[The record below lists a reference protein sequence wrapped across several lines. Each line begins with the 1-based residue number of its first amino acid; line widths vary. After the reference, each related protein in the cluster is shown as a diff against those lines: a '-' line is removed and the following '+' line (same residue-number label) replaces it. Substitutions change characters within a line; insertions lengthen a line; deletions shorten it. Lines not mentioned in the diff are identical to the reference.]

1 MNINQTRK
9 LIAGGVLLI
18 SGIFFLL
25 AGTFFAKFLDSYYE
39 NASSA
44 EATIVN
50 IDKERKHRTSS
61 SISGLKY
68 EYDYSVYVNFTVD
81 DTEYTNIKLANYSS
95 DMHVGDKVIVY
106 YNLDDLAN
114 IRTKNSNGLLTIVKI
129 IGFSIFGIGSI
140 FLISGL
146 FSKLKASKTSIS

>member
-18 SGIFFLL
+18 SGILFFL
-25 AGTFFAKFLDSYYE
+25 AGTFFTKFLDNYYE

-44 EATIVN
+44 EATIIN
-50 IDKERKHRTSS
+50 IDKELKHRTSS
-61 SISGLKY
+61 SSSGRKY

-106 YNLDDLAN
+106 YKLDDLAN
-114 IRTKNSNGLLTIVKI
+114 IRTKNSNGLLAIVKI
-129 IGFSIFGIGSI
+129 IGFSIFGIGII

-146 FSKLKASKTSIS
+146 FSKLNASKTSIS

>member
-18 SGIFFLL
+18 SGILFLL
-25 AGTFFAKFLDSYYE
+25 AGIFFSKFLNSYYD

-50 IDKERKHRTSS
+50 IDKELRHRTS
-61 SISGLKY
+61 GGKY

-95 DMHVGDKVIVY
+95 DMQVGDKVTVY
-106 YNLDDLAN
+106 YKLDDLAN
-114 IRTKNSNGLLTIVKI
+114 IRTKNSKELLAIVKI